1 MKTDE
6 KKPKAKSRQKRSL
19 VRDLQPKVKAL
30 KIRGG
35 VKTYGDNR
43 SWTTTGQ

>member
-6 KKPKAKSRQKRSL
+6 RKPKAKSRQKRSP
-19 VRDLQPKVKAL
+19 VKDLQPKVKAL

-35 VKTYGDNR
+35 AKTYGDNR
-43 SWTTTGQ
+43 SMVAPGE